1 MFIKLFHLR
10 KCGSEPVMWFFPLF
24 TLWWLLR
31 RKSTNYKHQKHCQP
45 ARALQ
50 GMKSFNIEKKKKKL
64 PSNPPIKT
72 ANAFKRYNKLRVI
85 VTDSSV
91 QLCIAIEWNPH
102 TAETIKIFDWM
113 HGASRAETAGQLQQQ
128 AAAFHCRAR
137 PLSWSLAGSDLESN
151 ADQTTDWVTNA
162 GRLACSLAQDA
173 DGASGRVP
181 SLGPSVKC
189 RTSRARA
196 LSHNTWATSLG
207 GHAAISS
214 TCVRLCAFVCARA
227 RLYAHT

>member
-50 GMKSFNIEKKKKKL
+50 GMKSFNIENKKKKL

-72 ANAFKRYNKLRVI
+72 ANAFKRYTKLRVI

-113 HGASRAETAGQLQQQ
+113 HGASRAEAAGQLQQQ

-151 ADQTTDWVTNA
+151 ADQTTDLVTNA
-162 GRLACSLAQDA
+162 GKLAMQS
-173 DGASGRVP
+173 GSGRRRCVGSGAVTRP
-181 SLGPSVKC
+181 THVQGAHSQPQHMGYI
-189 RTSRARA
+189 TSYLT
-196 LSHNTWATSLG
+196 LSFL
-207 GHAAISS
+207 
-214 TCVRLCAFVCARA
+214 
-227 RLYAHT
+227 